1 MIQATRLLL
10 ILFLVTCFSLVSQA
24 ESQTDG
30 PKKVL
35 FVGKQPDHPFGTH
48 MYMHTCG
55 MLAKCLEQNGN
66 IQAVVSQGWPADEST
81 LEGVSTIVV
90 YTNPA
95 AGFLLDAPH
104 RDQVTKLLDNGV
116 GLVTI
121 HWASTV
127 VEKNFER
134 LGPKWISYLGGT
146 WISNV
151 GLHTGDSPLKQLT
164 PDHPVCRGWQEY
176 KIHDEYYLNPHIT
189 DQATPVLQ
197 VVANEKPVIVGWA
210 CERQNDGRSY
220 ATTLGHFYRNFQRE
234 PFRRMVVNAILW
246 TAHADVPKDGAWVDL
261 SEQDL
266 ALPPKP
272 EKPKIEK

>member
-1 MIQATRLLL
+1 MTNIIRNLVAGGLLVL
-10 ILFLVTCFSLVSQA
+10 ASLSTVQA
-24 ESQTDG
+24 E
-30 PKKVL
+30 PIKVL
-35 FVGKQPDHPFGTH
+35 FVGKEPDHAFATH
-48 MYMHTCG
+48 MYMHTNQ
-55 MLAKCLEQNGN
+55 MLAKCLALNGDF
-66 IQAVVSQGWPADEST
+66 QTVVSQGWPQDKSQ
-81 LEGVSTIVV
+81 LEGVKTIVV

-95 AGFLLDAPH
+95 AELLLDAPH
-104 RDQVTKLLDNGV
+104 RDEVTKLLDSGV

-127 VEKNFER
+127 FEENFER

-151 GLHTGDSPLKQLT
+151 GLHTGNSPLKQLV
-164 PDHPVCRGWQEY
+164 PDHPICNGWTDY
-176 KIHDEYYLNPHIT
+176 DIHDEYYLNPHIT
-189 DQATPVLQ
+189 ERATPMLE

-210 CERQNDGRSY
+210 CQRENNGRSY

-246 TAHADVPKDGAWVDL
+246 TAHAEVPSEGARVDL
-261 SEQDL
+261 SKQDL

-272 EKPKIEK
+272 AE